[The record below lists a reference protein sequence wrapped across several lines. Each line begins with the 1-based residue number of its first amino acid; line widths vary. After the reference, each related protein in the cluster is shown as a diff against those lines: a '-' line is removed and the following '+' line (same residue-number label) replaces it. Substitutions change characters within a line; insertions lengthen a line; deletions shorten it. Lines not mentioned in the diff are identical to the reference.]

1 MKIMGMDMKQ
11 ILELLLKKQRSKQ
24 ADKKKPIPYLAL
36 CLNLF

>member
-24 ADKKKPIPYLAL
+24 ADKKNQFHI
-36 CLNLF
+36 